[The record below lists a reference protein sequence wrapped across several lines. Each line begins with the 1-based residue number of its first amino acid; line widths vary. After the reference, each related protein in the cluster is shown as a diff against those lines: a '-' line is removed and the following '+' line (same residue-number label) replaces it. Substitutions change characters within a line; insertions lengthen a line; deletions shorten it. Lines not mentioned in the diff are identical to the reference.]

1 VGVLVRTSVDPL
13 IPAVAR
19 DSIANGVIC
28 AGMKSSEGSTYDKIS
43 LPAKFTGQQLTIIS

>member
-1 VGVLVRTSVDPL
+1 MQEIVRYFLFLVRVLVHTSVDPL

-28 AGMKSSEGSTYDKIS
+28 ARKNSSPEND
-43 LPAKFTGQQLTIIS
+43 